1 MRSIVRP
8 ILLLGLL
15 VLAAPLRAAEA
26 PVVVVLPFEV
36 TSPQRLDYLR
46 ETLVHLLAG
55 RIAERSGATVVPPW
69 KVVEALQ
76 SRAGSSLTDQ
86 EARDLGRS
94 FGARYVLSARFTT
107 VGRAFASTAGCST
120 SQATARPSP

>member
-1 MRSIVRP
+1 MGRVVRQ
-8 ILLLGLL
+8 ILLIGLL
-15 VLAAPLRAAEA
+15 LLPAPLRAAEA

-36 TSPQRLDYLR
+36 TSSQRLDYLR
-46 ETLVHLLAG
+46 ETLVHLLADL
-55 RIAERSGATVVPPW
+55 IAERSGATVVPPW

-76 SRAGSSLTDQ
+76 SRAGSSLSDQ

-107 VGRAFASTAGCST
+107 
-120 SQATARPSP
+120 

>member
-55 RIAERSGATVVPPW
+55 RIAERSGATDLDR
-69 KVVEALQ
+69 KSTRLN
-76 SRAGSSLTDQ
+76 SSHITISYAVFCLKKKTTDIN
-86 EARDLGRS
+86 
-94 FGARYVLSARFTT
+94 TN
-107 VGRAFASTAGCST
+107 
-120 SQATARPSP
+120 